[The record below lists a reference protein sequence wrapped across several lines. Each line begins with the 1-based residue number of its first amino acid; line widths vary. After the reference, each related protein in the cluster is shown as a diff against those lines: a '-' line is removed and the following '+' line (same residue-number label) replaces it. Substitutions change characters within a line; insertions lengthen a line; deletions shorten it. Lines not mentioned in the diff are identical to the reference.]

1 MECVYA
7 THLFDYAQAQ
17 GAWVFNSGTAIR
29 NHPEKLAITEFSK
42 YSAPTLV
49 TSDMQRLRAFHAE
62 HQDVIVK
69 PLDGM
74 GGAGIFRMRSVEP
87 NMGAVLET
95 LPETGSRTILAQRYT
110 PKLVHGAKTIMS
122 KQGNPHTYD

>member
-62 HQDVIVK
+62 HQDGIVK

-74 GGAGIFRMRSVEP
+74 GGAGIFRMRSGEP
-87 NMGAVLET
+87 NRGAILET
-95 LPETGSRTILAQRYT
+95 LTENGSRTILAQRYKNGRT
-110 PKLVHGAKTIMS
+110 TEWERVGQAEEI
-122 KQGNPHTYD
+122 